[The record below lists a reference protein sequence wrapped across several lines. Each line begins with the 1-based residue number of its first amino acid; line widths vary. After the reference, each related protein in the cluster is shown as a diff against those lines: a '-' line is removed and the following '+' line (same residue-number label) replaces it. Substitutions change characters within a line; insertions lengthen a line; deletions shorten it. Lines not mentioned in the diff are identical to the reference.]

1 MNVHKCGLANE
12 THAHII
18 TRCKFVRGFVSQVV
32 QSGRSPIIFSTQGY
46 IQINKPVIVWC
57 ENLSPNL
64 VENGA
69 DVSYETASFY
79 QGNWRVVSKS
89 PQVRT

>member
-46 IQINKPVIVWC
+46 IQINKPVIV
-57 ENLSPNL
+57 
-64 VENGA
+64 
-69 DVSYETASFY
+69 
-79 QGNWRVVSKS
+79 
-89 PQVRT
+89 